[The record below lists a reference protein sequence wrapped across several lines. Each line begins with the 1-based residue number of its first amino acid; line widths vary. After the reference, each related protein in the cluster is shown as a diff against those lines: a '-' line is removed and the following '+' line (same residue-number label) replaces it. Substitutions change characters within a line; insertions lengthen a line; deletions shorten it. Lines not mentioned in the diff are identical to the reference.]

1 MQNHKETTSLP
12 KWLALLADWMTNKRV
27 LVGATLVIFIL
38 FGDALFPLL
47 GELFVLLLETLE
59 RVSDVLLETAFALT
73 PQSAQMVVAWTGLGL
88 LIYGIVWFIRK
99 IQHFIQH
106 ELKDQYHHIHD
117 EIQASPNL
125 AWLLHPWAI
134 PMVLVFVVGCSVLLF
149 V

>member
-1 MQNHKETTSLP
+1 MQNHKETTSHP
-12 KWLALLADWMTNKRV
+12 KWLTFPVDWMTNKLV
-27 LVGATLVIFIL
+27 LVGITLIIFIV
-38 FGDALFPLL
+38 FGDALLPMLVELL
-47 GELFVLLLETLE
+47 VLFLEVLE
-59 RVSDVLLETAFALT
+59 RASDVLLETAFALT

-106 ELKDQYHHIHD
+106 ELKDQYHHLHD

-134 PMVLVFVVGCSVLLF
+134 PMVLVYIVGCSVLLF